1 MNLRDQLV
9 EFIGEWN
16 LELVCALE
24 ANTSLIQSGLFDSLA
39 LLNLAEWI
47 EQKIGCPLD
56 LIALNLVDECDTI
69 DDILAFIE
77 KHRIDNNSSTLPPLP
92 QPAPL
97 AGA

>member
-9 EFIGEWN
+9 EFIEELN
-16 LELVCALE
+16 LELVCVLE
-24 ANTSLIQSGLFDSLA
+24 ENTSLIQSGLFDSLA

-56 LIALNLVDECDTI
+56 LTALNLVDECDTI

-77 KHRIDNNSSTLPPLP
+77 KHRIDNNEN
-92 QPAPL
+92 
-97 AGA
+97 GKR